1 MTQLL
6 RGFVAGVFLV
16 AGASVAAAQSGQAA
30 QAGQHDQHAGAPPD
44 RIGSAH
50 VDFRTSCAPA
60 VKADFNRAVALL
72 HSFWFPEAR
81 AAFQDVAKKDATCA
95 MAHWGIALTY
105 WGNPFGGVRTA
116 ALIEQGQAA
125 IAIGQK
131 TGTPTPRE
139 RAYVDAVAGL
149 FSSADPGTQR
159 ARVLAYEAAMEKIA
173 RENPTD
179 VEAQIFWAL
188 AVNQTALPTDKT
200 YAQNLKAAGILE
212 PLFTKMPDHPGLAH
226 YIIHAYDV
234 PALAPKALPARAPV
248 CVARAGGAARAAHA
262 VAHVHARRR
271 LARFDR
277 DEHGVRRRRARGEVV
292 RRRAAC
298 ARLSD
303 LRLPA
308 DRARRRR
315 AGRDRTRAPGR
326 QHRRRRRS
334 RRGGRRRVRLGRDA
348 RALRARAPPVG
359 GGGAVAGAAG
369 QHAVHTGHHAL
380 RPRDRPRAQRQSD
393 GGAGANWP
401 RSMRSRERLIAGKD
415 PYWPEQL
422 QIMRNAGEAWMHFA
436 EGRRDA
442 AIAQMSA
449 TADAEDATDKSPI
462 SPGPLAPAR
471 EQLGYMLLEAGQAKP
486 ALAAF
491 EAVMKKEP
499 NRFLAIYGA
508 AQASEALKQ
517 TAAAQKY
524 YRQLTTMCKDAPAGR
539 KELEDARQKAR

>member
-1 MTQLL
+1 
-6 RGFVAGVFLV
+6 VAGVFLV
-16 AGASVAAAQSGQAA
+16 AGASIAAAQTG

-44 RIGSAH
+44 RVGSAH

-81 AAFQDVAKKDATCA
+81 AAFQEVAKKDATCT
-95 MAHWGIALTY
+95 MAHWGIGLTY

-116 ALIEQGQAA
+116 SLIEQGQAA

-212 PLFTKMPDHPGLAH
+212 PLFKKMPDHPGLAH

-234 PALAPKALPARAPV
+234 PALAPKALPAARRYASLAPAV
-248 CVARAGGAARAAHA
+248 PHALHMPSHTFTRVGDWRDSISTNMASADAARAGKSSGDELHALDYQVYAYLQIAQDADASKAIARAQQVVSGAEGAA
-262 VAHVHARRR
+262 
-271 LARFDR
+271 
-277 DEHGVRRRRARGEVV
+277 
-292 RRRAAC
+292 
-298 ARLSD
+298 
-303 LRLPA
+303 
-308 DRARRRR
+308 
-315 AGRDRTRAPGR
+315 
-326 QHRRRRRS
+326 
-334 RRGGRRRVRLGRDA
+334 
-348 RALRARAPPVG
+348 
-359 GGGAVAGAAG
+359 AGAAG
-369 QHAVHTGHHAL
+369 
-380 RPRDRPRAQRQSD
+380 
-393 GGAGANWP
+393 AGAFALAAMPARYALERRQWAEAAQLQVQP
-401 RSMRSRERLIAGKD
+401 ASTPFTQAMTHFARAIGLARSGRPTAVPAELTAIDALRERLIAGKD

-436 EGRRDA
+436 QGRRDA
-442 AIAQMSA
+442 AITQMSA

-471 EQLGYMLLEAGQAKP
+471 EQLGYMLLEAGQAKA

-491 EAVMKKEP
+491 DAVMKKEP

-508 AQASEALKQ
+508 AQASEVLKQ
-517 TAAAQKY
+517 TAAAQQY

-539 KELEDARQKAR
+539 KELDEARGKSK